1 MADFPR
7 TPQRSSRRLALSFAA
22 ALGAALAGI
31 AACQAPSTGVSVQ
44 PSPASPQVVVS
55 PNGGV
60 VIRFSIDSAGTPQYG
75 VSYKGSPVVQD
86 SPLGLSFAKGGAL
99 AGLAVTALHRE
110 SHDEKWR
117 VVAGATSSARDH
129 YNELTVDL
137 RERAGARREL
147 NLVFRAYDDGA
158 AFRYV
163 IPKQAALDSFAI
175 TAERSTFRFAG
186 DYRAWAPNYGSFT
199 SSYETEYAPTS
210 LDSIKPDAI
219 VGLPITMR
227 RADGTTLALTEAAL
241 VDYAGMYVG
250 GTGDGAHGLVSKLS
264 PLPNGGGVLVRGT
277 APHAS
282 PWRVIM
288 LGESAGDLVEST
300 LVLNLNAP
308 SAIGDVSWIEPGKVM
323 FPWWPDFRTD
333 ADSVANPEG
342 WAATPARRIN
352 FANQKYN
359 VDFAAEYGIRYIE
372 LEPPWYGDEKQ
383 AIEKPLTMDIT
394 RAIPELRLPALL
406 AEAKARGVGFLVWA
420 HWESVRAQM
429 EDAFATYERWGVKG
443 VKIDFMNRDDQE
455 MVRWYQAVLES
466 AARHHLVVYFHGA
479 YKPTGTERTWPNL
492 LTHEAVMGLEY
503 NKWSHRSTPEH
514 NVTLPFTRMLAGPMD
529 YTPGGFTNVRPDEF
543 KESYSRPMVMTTRA
557 QQLAMY
563 VVYLS
568 PLQMVADYPGAY
580 RGRPEAAFIRD
591 VPTSWDETRVLA
603 GEVGDYVAI
612 ARRHGDDWYVGAMTD
627 GSARTLA
634 LPLRFLGTGAWRAT
648 IYRDGADANRE
659 PTQVTVD
666 VRAVGASD
674 TLTAALASGG
684 GYAVR
689 LTRVR

>member
-1 MADFPR
+1 MA
-7 TPQRSSRRLALSFAA
+7 
-22 ALGAALAGI
+22 GVAG
-31 AACQAPSTGVSVQ
+31 CH
-44 PSPASPQVVVS
+44 ASPPVVSAEPVPQSPQSVVS
-55 PNGGV
+55 PNGAV
-60 VIRFSIDSAGTPQYG
+60 AMRFSVDSTGTPQYALAFR
-75 VSYKGSPVVQD
+75 GSPVVQD
-86 SPLGLSFAKGGAL
+86 SPLGLSFARGGAL
-99 AGLAVTALHRE
+99 AGLAVTAVRRD
-110 SHDEKWR
+110 SHDETWR
-117 VVAGATSSARDH
+117 LVAGATSSARDH
-129 YNELTVDL
+129 YNELTVGL
-137 RERAGARREL
+137 RERAGLRREL
-147 NLVFRAYDDGA
+147 TLVFRAYDDGA

-186 DYRAWAPNYGSFT
+186 DYRAWASNYGSFT
-199 SSYETEYAPTS
+199 SSYETEYAPAS
-210 LDSIKPDAI
+210 IDSIKPDAI
-219 VGLPITMR
+219 VGLPVTMR
-227 RADGTTLALTEAAL
+227 RPDGTMLALTEAAL

-264 PLPNGGGVLVRGT
+264 PLPDGGGVLVRGI

-288 LGESAGDLVEST
+288 LGATAGDLVEST

-308 SAIGDVSWIEPGKVM
+308 SAIADVSWIEPGKVM

-342 WAATPARRIN
+342 WAATPAKRIN

-394 RAIPELRLPALL
+394 RAIPELHLPELL
-406 AEAKARGVGFLVWA
+406 ADAKAHGVGFLVWA

-429 EDAFATYERWGVKG
+429 EQAFATYERWGVKG

-455 MVRWYQAVLES
+455 MVNWYRTVVES
-466 AARHHLVVYFHGA
+466 AARHHLVVYLHGA
-479 YKPTGTERTWPNL
+479 YKPTGIERTWPNL
-492 LTHEAVMGLEY
+492 LTREAVMGLEY

-529 YTPGGFTNVRPDEF
+529 YTPGGFTNVRPDQF

-568 PLQMVADYPGAY
+568 PLQMVSDYPGAY
-580 RGRPEAAFIRD
+580 RGKPESAFIRD
-591 VPTSWDETRVLA
+591 VPTSWDETRVLS
-603 GEVGDYVAI
+603 GEVGEYVAI
-612 ARRHGDDWYVGAMTD
+612 ARRHRDDWYVGAMTD
-627 GSARTLA
+627 GSARTIA
-634 LPLRFLGTGAWRAT
+634 LPLGFLGANAYRAT
-648 IYRDGADANRE
+648 IYRDGDDASRE
-659 PTQVTVD
+659 PTHVTVD
-666 VRAVGASD
+666 TRVVSASD
-674 TLTAALASGG
+674 TLTASMASGG

-689 LTRVR
+689 LTVVR